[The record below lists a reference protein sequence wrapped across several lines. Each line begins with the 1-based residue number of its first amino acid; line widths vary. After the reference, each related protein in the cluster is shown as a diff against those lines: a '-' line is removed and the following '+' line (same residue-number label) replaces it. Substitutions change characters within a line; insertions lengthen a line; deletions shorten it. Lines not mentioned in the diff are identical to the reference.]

1 MPATLLTGAA
11 GQGKTRAAIQRVK
24 ALMRRKLFG
33 KVWILLPTELQIS
46 AFRTR
51 LLDELG
57 EAAHFG
63 VEFFHFYDLCARLL
77 EIVGTPQRRVQ
88 DTARFRIL
96 RHLLTEQRHELEYF
110 RAIAETPG
118 FVALLAEFIQELKQ
132 ARITPEDFEKVAATP
147 KDRDLARLYTAYQ
160 TLLRQR
166 NLVDGEGEGWL
177 ALARLEA
184 SLDLTFDVDLL
195 IVDGYDQF
203 NPVQAQLLAQLA
215 GRVREMLLTL
225 TYDPA
230 RAQTAHQRFA
240 QTRAT
245 LIGYGVFS
253 EKSLAELPQTDR
265 RSVLQHLSGN
275 LFDIHPE
282 QAANDGAL
290 TLIEAPDRRREVLAV
305 LRRVKGLLR
314 AGIAPEQIAILARN
328 LEPYTPYFL
337 ETAPAFGVPLTNRR
351 GSPLAQNPAVAS
363 LLSLIDLSA
372 ADFPRRAT
380 MDALHSVYL
389 DCPDLT
395 VDQIAALEKV
405 SRGRIVVRGRENWLE
420 AIEQAAQLTEDE
432 DGNMPPDK
440 LSEPIANALLEGMAR
455 FFTRITPPE
464 QATARQYVAW
474 LESLIGPDPAL
485 LDEGDDDGRNDDG
498 HDGSTGHF
506 RLIERIREGNDPA
519 IVARDL
525 LAMAGLKQVFRDVLS
540 AYELV
545 DAYQRVAWETFRLD
559 LRIAIDNAKANPGQA
574 ANRLGQVLLASVYEA
589 RGLPH
594 DHVFLLGLSE
604 GEFPARVGE
613 DSLYTDEERR
623 QMQAQKLPVLTR
635 AEMAD
640 ESSLFYEITALA
652 QRSLTLTR
660 PYVDEKGDEWP
671 ASPYWRATQ
680 AVVDVSAERLPIAAT
695 ATLKDA
701 AQLSEVMVALA
712 QALNDRPAPTQ
723 ALLNTHYWLMG
734 QPQTAPR
741 WKNVLH
747 CRQVEHRRASESVP
761 HDAYSGHLSDPH
773 LLALIAEK
781 MGPDRLW
788 SASQFNEYG
797 TCPYKFFARRLLQL
811 QALEEPE
818 EGINAIQYGLLVHKI
833 LEHTYRQ
840 IGEEG
845 LVIEQANQQRALEI
859 LEDVLDQDLAAAP
872 ARYLFRATPMWE
884 QEQAVLRRKLRTLIA
899 QDFSAESPLSTL
911 LTGARRA
918 YRQEV
923 RFGFDG
929 QDAVI
934 IDGGDMP
941 LRVRGAIDRV
951 DVIGD
956 TLVVID
962 YKTGSS
968 PIPASEMVEGR
979 NVQMM
984 LYILAAQQVMAGRQI
999 GGGAFWH
1006 ITPNK
1011 LSGDIAADDAQIEEA
1026 RANLHERIKQGRQ
1039 GVFITVP
1046 SKTGKP
1052 HCASYCEYSQL
1063 CRTDRT
1069 SHRKPI
1075 RS

>member
-11 GQGKTRAAIQRVK
+11 GQGKTQAAIQQVK
-24 ALMRRKLFG
+24 MLVRRKLFS

-63 VEFFHFYDLCARLL
+63 VEFFHFYDLYARLL
-77 EIVGTPQRRVQ
+77 EIVGTPQRRVK

-96 RHLLTEQRHELEYF
+96 RHVLVEQRGALEYF

-118 FVALLAEFIQELKQ
+118 FVALLADFIQELKQ
-132 ARITPEDFEKVAATP
+132 ARITPEDFQKVAATP

-230 RAQTAHQRFA
+230 REQTAHLRFA

-253 EKSLAELPQTDR
+253 EKQLAEFPQTGR
-265 RSVLQHLSGN
+265 RSVLQHLSDN
-275 LFDIHPE
+275 LFDIRPE

-290 TLIEAPDRRREVLAV
+290 TLIEAPDRRREVLTV

-337 ETAPAFGVPLTNRR
+337 ETAPAFGIPLANRR
-351 GSPLAQNPAVAS
+351 GSPLAENPAIAS

-372 ADFPRRAT
+372 ADFPRRAL
-380 MDALHSVYL
+380 MDALRSVYL
-389 DCPDLT
+389 ACPDLS
-395 VDQIAALEKV
+395 VDQIAALDRV
-405 SRGRIVVRGRENWLE
+405 SRGRIVVRGHENWLE
-420 AIEQAAQLTEDE
+420 AIEHAARLTEDE

-440 LSEPIANALLEGMAR
+440 LSEQAAAALLEGVAR
-455 FFTRITPPE
+455 CFARITPPE
-464 QATARQYVAW
+464 RATARQYVAW
-474 LESLIGPDPAL
+474 LESVIGPDPAL
-485 LDEGDDDGRNDDG
+485 SDEGDDDERDD
-498 HDGSTGHF
+498 STGHF
-506 RLIERIREGNDPA
+506 RMIERIRTGNDPA

-525 LAMAGLKQVFRDVLS
+525 LAMACLKQVFRDVLS

-545 DAYQRVAWETFRLD
+545 DAYQRVPWETFRLD
-559 LRIAIDNAKANPGQA
+559 LRIAIDNATVKPGEA
-574 ANRLGQVLLASVYEA
+574 ANRLGRVLLASVYEA
-589 RGLPH
+589 RGLSH

-635 AEMAD
+635 AEVAD
-640 ESSLFYEITALA
+640 ESSLFYEVTALA
-652 QRSLTLTR
+652 QQSLTLTR

-701 AQLSEVMVALA
+701 AQFSEVMVALA
-712 QALNDRPAPTQ
+712 QALNDRPTPTQ
-723 ALLNTHYWLMG
+723 ALLNIHYWLMG
-734 QPQTAPR
+734 QPETAPR

-747 CRQVEHRRASESVP
+747 CRQVEHRRASESIP
-761 HDAYSGHLSDPH
+761 HDAYSGHLSDPY

-781 MGPDRLW
+781 LGPERLW

-818 EGINAIQYGLLVHKI
+818 EGINAIQYGLLVHKV
-833 LEHTYRQ
+833 LEQTYRQ
-840 IGEEG
+840 IGQDG
-845 LVIEQANQQRALEI
+845 LLIEQANQERALEI
-859 LEDVLDQDLAAAP
+859 LEEVLDRDLAGAP
-872 ARYLFRATPMWE
+872 ERYLFRATPMWE

-899 QDFSAESPLSTL
+899 QDFSAESPISTL
-911 LTGARRA
+911 LSGERRA

-923 RFGFDG
+923 RFGFDD
-929 QDAVI
+929 QQPVI
-934 IDGGDMP
+934 VDGGDVP

-968 PIPASEMVEGR
+968 PIPASAMVEGH

-984 LYILAAQQVMAGRQI
+984 LYILAARQVMGDRQI

-1006 ITPNK
+1006 VTSNK
-1011 LSGDIAADDAQIEEA
+1011 LSGDIPADDAQIEEA
-1026 RANLHERIKQGRQ
+1026 RANLHERIRQGRQ
-1039 GVFITVP
+1039 GLFVNVP
-1046 SKTGKP
+1046 GKKGSQ

-1063 CRTDRT
+1063 CRADRT

-1075 RS
+1075 TS

>member
-1 MPATLLTGAA
+1 MTATLLTGAA
-11 GQGKTRAAIQRVK
+11 GQGKTQAAIQQVK
-24 ALMRRKLFG
+24 TLMRRKLFG

-46 AFRTR
+46 AFRAR
-51 LLDELG
+51 LLNETG

-63 VEFFHFYDLCARLL
+63 VEFFHFYDLYARLL
-77 EIVGTPQRRVQ
+77 EIVGTPQRRVK

-96 RHLLTEQRHELEYF
+96 RHLLVEERRELEYF

-118 FVALLAEFIQELKQ
+118 FVALLADFIQELKQ
-132 ARITPEDFEKVAATP
+132 SRITPEDFARVAATP

-166 NLVDGEGEGWL
+166 NLVDGDGEGWL

-225 TYDPA
+225 TYDRA
-230 RAQTAHQRFA
+230 REQTAHLRFA

-245 LIGYGVFS
+245 LISYGVFD
-253 EKSLAELPQTDR
+253 EKPLTEFLQTAR
-265 RSVLQHLSGN
+265 QPVLQHLSDN
-275 LFDIHPE
+275 LFDIRPE

-290 TLIEAPDRRREVLAV
+290 TLIEAPDRRREVLTI

-314 AGIAPEQIAILARN
+314 AGVPPEQIAILGRN

-337 ETAPAFGVPLTNRR
+337 ETAPAFGIPLTNQR
-351 GSPLAQNPAVAS
+351 GAPLAENPAVAS

-372 ADFPRRAT
+372 ADYPRRAT

-389 DCPDLT
+389 TCPDLT
-395 VDQIAALEKV
+395 AYQISALDRV

-420 AIEQAAQLTEDE
+420 AIEQAARLTEDE

-440 LSEPIANALLEGMAR
+440 LSERAARALLEGVSR
-455 FFTRITPPE
+455 FFARTTPPE
-464 QATARQYVAW
+464 QATARQHVAW

-485 LDEGDDDGRNDDG
+485 LEEGEDDERFDSGQ
-498 HDGSTGHF
+498 HF
-506 RLIERIREGNDPA
+506 RMIERIRESNNPA

-525 LAMAGLKQVFRDVLS
+525 LAMDSLKQIFRDVLS

-545 DAYQRVAWETFRLD
+545 DAYQHVSWETFRLD
-559 LRIAIDNAKANPGQA
+559 LRIAIDNATVSPAQA
-574 ANRLGQVLLASVYEA
+574 ANRLGRVLLASVYEA

-635 AEMAD
+635 AEQAD

-652 QRSLTLTR
+652 RQALTLTR

-671 ASPYWRATQ
+671 ASPYWRAAQ
-680 AVVDVSAERLPIAAT
+680 AVVDASTKRLPIAAT
-695 ATLKDA
+695 ATLIDA

-712 QALNDRPAPTQ
+712 QALNDKPRPTQ

-734 QPQTAPR
+734 QPEAALR
-741 WKNVLH
+741 WTNALH
-747 CRQVEHRRASESVP
+747 CRQVEHRRASESAP

-773 LLALIAEK
+773 LLALVAEK
-781 MGPDRLW
+781 LGPDRLW

-818 EGINAIQYGLLVHKI
+818 EGINPIQYGLLVHKI
-833 LEHTYRQ
+833 LEQAYRQ
-840 IGEEG
+840 VCEEG
-845 LVIEQANQQRALEI
+845 LIIEQANQRRALEI
-859 LEDVLDQDLAAAP
+859 LESVLNRDLPDAPERYSFRAAP
-872 ARYLFRATPMWE
+872 SWE

-899 QDFSAESPLSTL
+899 QDFSAESPISTRL
-911 LTGARRA
+911 PGARYA

-923 RFGFDG
+923 RFGFDS
-929 QDAVI
+929 QAPVI
-934 IDGGDMP
+934 IDGDVP
-941 LRVRGAIDRV
+941 LQVRGAIDRV

-956 TLVVID
+956 SLVVID

-968 PIPASEMVEGR
+968 PIPPSEMVEGR

-984 LYILAAQQVMAGRQI
+984 LYILAAQQIIGEGQI

-1011 LSGDIAADDAQIEEA
+1011 LSGDIAADAPQIEEA
-1026 RANLHERIKQGRQ
+1026 RANLHERIKQARQ
-1039 GVFITVP
+1039 GLFITVP
-1046 SKTGKP
+1046 GKKGNQ
-1052 HCASYCEYSQL
+1052 HCTNFCEFSQL
-1063 CRTDRT
+1063 CRAERT
-1069 SHRKPI
+1069 SQHKPV